1 MSRIKPY
8 KYINPNLITGM
19 KAGKK
24 IDGEKGGATIIAAGK
39 KITGP
44 AAEGAGAVKMGRVTL
59 LGLNRIGS
67 TVEAIG
73 NANAAFFKTIKT
85 ENKFITQQAEIKKRR
100 LQRAKD
106 QANEDR
112 IEAGTTKPIKNALN
126 KDIKKKEKKLTWLEK
141 LFGPFK
147 GIIEFALRTMITQG
161 LL

>member
-73 NANAAFFKTIKT
+73 NANA
-85 ENKFITQQAEIKKRR
+85 
-100 LQRAKD
+100 
-106 QANEDR
+106 DR
-112 IEAGTTKPIKNALN
+112 KSVV
-126 KDIKKKEKKLTWLEK
+126 
-141 LFGPFK
+141 
-147 GIIEFALRTMITQG
+147 
-161 LL
+161 